1 MKEFFHPLLH
11 PSAFILAC
19 GGNAALMNE
28 YKADKIRNIV
38 LVGHSSSGK
47 TSLAEALLFNTGA
60 VNRLGKVDDNTSISD
75 FDPEEQ
81 RRKISI
87 NTSLIPCEW
96 NGYKI
101 NVLDTPGYVDFVGEV
116 KSALRVADCAIVV
129 VDAVSG
135 VEVGTELVWQYA
147 DEMKLPRFIFINK
160 LDRENADYDRVLAQ
174 LREQF
179 GKMVV
184 SLQIPIGKEANFQ
197 GEVNVVNRKAFLG
210 DRDSAV
216 PSDLTARLEEERSKL
231 MEVAAES
238 DDQLI
243 EKYLSGEEL
252 TDDEMKAGLKLG
264 LRAGTL
270 APVLCGSAT
279 QNIGIPYILKFIADY
294 APSPVEAP
302 TVTAKNVATNQEE
315 PLTPDEG
322 GGLAAF
328 VFKTLADPYVGKLT
342 YFRVY
347 SGAMESDTRVNN
359 SRDGHEERVG
369 QLYVMRGKEQIPVKK
384 ISAGDIGAVAKLQ
397 DTATGDTLCD
407 KGHPLVLPKV
417 TYPNPVYSVALT
429 PKTKTDLD
437 KMGAALQRLVEE
449 DPTLRVYREPD
460 TNETIL
466 SGMGDSHV
474 DVAVRRLK
482 QKFGV
487 ELLTGLP
494 KLPYKETI
502 TKVAKVQGRHKKQ
515 TGGRGQFGDTW
526 IRFEPLPRGAG
537 FEFAEEVFGG
547 AVPNSFIPAVEKGM
561 REIMQKG
568 VLAGFPT
575 VDFRAV
581 LYDGSY
587 HPVDSSEI
595 AFKLAAHKAFKAGIP
610 QAGPVL
616 LEPIM
621 NVTVTVPDQFMGD
634 VLGDLNT
641 KRARVQGMEQKGSW
655 SIVTAQAPLAE
666 MQRYATDLRSMTQG
680 RGYFTMEFSHYD
692 TVPSHIAQ
700 QIIEK
705 ARKERAGEE
714 AEEEEE

>member
-1 MKEFFHPLLH
+1 
-11 PSAFILAC
+11 
-19 GGNAALMNE
+19 MNE
-28 YKADKIRNIV
+28 YTAERIRNIV
-38 LVGHSSSGK
+38 LMGHSSSGK

-60 VNRLGKVDDNTSISD
+60 VTRLGKVDDNTSVSD

-147 DEMKLPRFIFINK
+147 DEIRLPRIILINK

-174 LREQF
+174 LRERF
-179 GKMVV
+179 GKGVV
-184 SLQIPIGKEANFQ
+184 SLQIPIGKEANFK

-210 DRDSAV
+210 HANGEAAV
-216 PSDLTARLEEERSKL
+216 PGDLTARMEEERGKL

-243 EKYLSGEEL
+243 EKYLGGEEL
-252 TDDEMKAGLKLG
+252 TDEEMKAGLKLG
-264 LRAGTL
+264 LRQGALT
-270 APVLCGSAT
+270 PVLCGSAT
-279 QNIGIPYILKFIADY
+279 QNIGIPYILKFLADY
-294 APSPVEAP
+294 APSPAEAP
-302 TVTAKNVATNQEE
+302 ATAAKNLATNQEE
-315 PLTPDEG
+315 K
-322 GGLAAF
+322 LAPTEAGSLATF

-342 YFRVY
+342 YLRVY
-347 SGAMESDTRVNN
+347 SGAMESDSRVSNA
-359 SRDGHEERVG
+359 RDGHEERVG
-369 QLYVMRGKEQIPVKK
+369 QLYVLRGKEQIAVKK

-397 DTATGDTLCD
+397 ETATGDTLCD

-417 TYPNPVYSVALT
+417 VYPNPVYSVALT

-449 DPTLRVYREPD
+449 DPTLRVHREQD
-460 TNETIL
+460 TGETVM

-487 ELLTGLP
+487 ELLTSVP
-494 KLPYKETI
+494 KIPYKETV

-547 AVPNSFIPAVEKGM
+547 AVPHSFIPAVEKGM
-561 REIMQKG
+561 REILIKG
-568 VLAGFPT
+568 VLAGYIT
-575 VDFRAV
+575 TDFRAV

-610 QAGPVL
+610 LAGPVL

-621 NVTVTVPDQFMGD
+621 NVTITVPEQFMGD
-634 VLGDLNT
+634 VLGDMNT
-641 KRARVQGMEQKGSW
+641 KRGRVQGMDQKGAW
-655 SIVTAQAPLAE
+655 SVVTAQAPLAE
-666 MQRYATDLRSMTQG
+666 LQRYATDLRSMTQG
-680 RGYFTMEFSHYD
+680 RGYFAMEFSHMD
-692 TVPSHIAQ
+692 TVPNHIAQ

-705 ARKERAGEE
+705 AKKERAGEE

>member
-1 MKEFFHPLLH
+1 MQVILPLE
-11 PSAFILAC
+11 
-19 GGNAALMNE
+19 ALTPMNE
-28 YKADKIRNIV
+28 YKAEQIRNIV

-60 VNRLGKVDDNTSISD
+60 VTRLGKVDDNTSISD

-147 DEMKLPRFIFINK
+147 EELKLPRLILINK

-174 LREQF
+174 LRERF

-184 SLQIPIGKEANFQ
+184 SLQIPIGKETSFK

-210 DRDSAV
+210 HEAGESAV
-216 PSDLTARLEEERSKL
+216 PGDLTARLEEERGKL

-238 DDQLI
+238 DDKLI
-243 EKYLSGEEL
+243 EKFLGGEEL
-252 TDDEMKAGLKLG
+252 TDDEMRAGLKAG

-279 QNIGIPYILKFIADY
+279 QNVGIPYILKFIADY
-294 APSPVEAP
+294 APSPAEAP
-302 TVTAKNVATNQEE
+302 VATAQNPATRQEE
-315 PLTPDEG
+315 KLAVKEG
-322 GGLAAF
+322 GSLAAF
-328 VFKTLADPYVGKLT
+328 VFKTMADPFVGKLT

-347 SGAMESDTRVNN
+347 AGALESDSRVVN
-359 SRDGHEERVG
+359 SRDGHEERIG
-369 QLYVMRGKEQIPVKK
+369 QLYVMRGKEQLPIKK
-384 ISAGDIGAVAKLQ
+384 LSAGDIGAVAKLQ
-397 DTATGDTLCD
+397 ETATGDTLCD

-417 TYPNPVYSVALT
+417 AYPNPVYSVALM

-449 DPTLRVYREPD
+449 DPTLRVYREHD
-460 TNETIL
+460 TNETIM
-466 SGMGDSHV
+466 SGMGESHV

-487 ELLTGLP
+487 ELLTGVP

-502 TKVAKVQGRHKKQ
+502 TKVTQVQGRHKKQ

-547 AVPNSFIPAVEKGM
+547 AVPHSFIPAVEKGM
-561 REIMQKG
+561 REIITKG
-568 VLAGFPT
+568 VLAGYPT

-641 KRARVQGMEQKGSW
+641 KRARVQGMDQKGVW

-692 TVPSHIAQ
+692 TVPSHIAT

>member
-1 MKEFFHPLLH
+1 
-11 PSAFILAC
+11 
-19 GGNAALMNE
+19 MNE
-28 YKADKIRNIV
+28 YKADKIRNVV

-60 VNRLGKVDDNTSISD
+60 VNRLGKVDDNTSVSD

-87 NTSLIPCEW
+87 STSLIPCEW

-116 KSALRVADCAIVV
+116 KSALRVADCAIVL

-147 DEMKLPRFIFINK
+147 DEIKIPRLIVINK

-174 LREQF
+174 LRERF

-184 SLQIPIGKEANFQ
+184 SLQIPIGKEADFK

-210 DRDSAV
+210 GNEADA
-216 PSDLTARLEEERSKL
+216 PADLRSRMEEERVKL
-231 MEVAAES
+231 MEVAAEA
-238 DDQLI
+238 DDKLI
-243 EKYLSGEEL
+243 EKYLNGEEL
-252 TDDEMKAGLKLG
+252 SDDEMKMGLKLG
-264 LRAGTL
+264 LKAGTL
-270 APVLCGSAT
+270 APVLCASAA
-279 QNIGIPYILKFIADY
+279 QNIGVPYLSKFIADY
-294 APSPVEAP
+294 VPSPLEAP
-302 TVTAKNVATNQEE
+302 AIAAQNSATKKEEQLTASEAAA
-315 PLTPDEG
+315 
-322 GGLAAF
+322 LAAF
-328 VFKTLADPYVGKLT
+328 VFKTTADPYVGKLT

-347 SGAMESDTRVNN
+347 SGAMESDSRVINGRTGN
-359 SRDGHEERVG
+359 EERIG
-369 QLYVMRGKEQIPVKK
+369 QLYVLRGKEQTAIKRL
-384 ISAGDIGAVAKLQ
+384 SAGDIGAVAKLQ
-397 DTATGDTLCD
+397 ETATGDTLCD
-407 KGHPLVLPKV
+407 KGHPLTLPQV
-417 TYPNPVYSVALT
+417 VYPNPVYSVALT

-437 KMGAALQRLVEE
+437 KMGNALQRLVEE
-449 DPTLRVYREPD
+449 DPTLRVHREND
-460 TNETIL
+460 TGETIM

-474 DVAVRRLK
+474 EIAVRRLK

-487 ELLTGLP
+487 ELLTSVP
-494 KLPYKETI
+494 KIPYKETI
-502 TKVAKVQGRHKKQ
+502 TKTAQVQGRHKKQ

-526 IRFEPLPRGAG
+526 IRFEPLPRGQG
-537 FEFAEEVFGG
+537 FEFDEEIFGG
-547 AVPNSFIPAVEKGM
+547 AVPSSFIPAVEKGM
-561 REIMQKG
+561 REILSKG

-587 HPVDSSEI
+587 HAVDSSEI

-621 NVTVTVPDQFMGD
+621 NVRVSVPDQFMGD
-634 VLGDLNT
+634 VIGDLNT
-641 KRARVQGMEQKGSW
+641 KRARVQGMDQKGSW

-692 TVPSHIAQ
+692 PVPNHIAQ

-705 ARKERAGEE
+705 AKKERAGEE
-714 AEEEEE
+714 EEEEE

>member
-1 MKEFFHPLLH
+1 
-11 PSAFILAC
+11 
-19 GGNAALMNE
+19 MNE
-28 YKADKIRNIV
+28 YKAEQIRNVV

-60 VNRLGKVDDNTSISD
+60 VTRLGKVDDNTSISD

-87 NTSLIPCEW
+87 NTSLVPCEW
-96 NGYKI
+96 NGFKI
-101 NVLDTPGYVDFVGEV
+101 NMLDTPGYVDFVGEV
-116 KSALRVADCAIVV
+116 RGALRVADCAIVV
-129 VDAVSG
+129 VDAVGG

-147 DEMKLPRFIFINK
+147 DEAKLPRFILINK
-160 LDRENADYDRVLAQ
+160 LDRENADYDRVLNQ
-174 LREQF
+174 LRERF

-184 SLQIPIGKEANFQ
+184 SLQIPIGKETEFK
-197 GEVNVVNRKAFLG
+197 GEVNVFNRKAFLG
-210 DRDSAV
+210 DKEAPV
-216 PSDLTARLEEERSKL
+216 PAELSGRLEEERSKL

-238 DDQLI
+238 DDKLI
-243 EKYLSGEEL
+243 EKYIGGEEL
-252 TDDEMKAGLKLG
+252 TDDEIRAGLKSG
-264 LRAGTL
+264 LRGGTL
-270 APVLCGSAT
+270 VPVLCGSAT
-279 QNIGIPYILKFIADY
+279 QNIGIPYLLKFMADY
-294 APSPVEAP
+294 IPSPAEVRPAVAHNPASKADEKL
-302 TVTAKNVATNQEE
+302 TASETGN
-315 PLTPDEG
+315 
-322 GGLAAF
+322 LAAF
-328 VFKTLADPYVGKLT
+328 VFKTMADPYVGKLA

-347 SGAMESDTRVNN
+347 SGAVESDSRIIN

-369 QLYVMRGKEQIPVKK
+369 QLYVMRGKEQLAIKK
-384 ISAGDIGAVAKLQ
+384 LSAGDIGAVAKLQ
-397 DTATGDTLCD
+397 ETATGDTLCD
-407 KGHPLVLPKV
+407 KGHALALAKV
-417 TYPNPVYSVALT
+417 SYPSPVYSVALT

-437 KMGAALQRLVEE
+437 KMGSALQRLVEE
-449 DPTLRVYREPD
+449 DPTLRVYREQD
-460 TNETIL
+460 TAETIM
-466 SGMGDSHV
+466 SGMGESHV

-494 KLPYKETI
+494 KIPYKETI

-526 IRFEPLPRGAG
+526 VRFEPLPRGGG
-537 FEFAEEVFGG
+537 FEFDEEVFGG
-547 AVPNSFIPAVEKGM
+547 SVPNSFIPAVEKGM
-561 REIMQKG
+561 REIIGKG
-568 VLAGFPT
+568 VLAGYPT
-575 VDFRAV
+575 VDLRAI

-610 QAGPVL
+610 LAGPVL

-621 NVTVTVPDQFMGD
+621 NITVTVPDQFMGD

-641 KRARVQGMEQKGSW
+641 KRARVQGMDQKGTW
-655 SIVTAQAPLAE
+655 SVVTAQAPLAE

-700 QIIEK
+700 QVVEK

>member
-1 MKEFFHPLLH
+1 
-11 PSAFILAC
+11 
-19 GGNAALMNE
+19 MNE

-60 VNRLGKVDDNTSISD
+60 VTRLGKVDDSTSVSD

-87 NTSLIPCEW
+87 NTSLVPCEW

-101 NVLDTPGYVDFVGEV
+101 NLLDTPGYIDFVGEV

-147 DEMKLPRFIFINK
+147 EELKLPRVILINK
-160 LDRENADYDRVLAQ
+160 LDRENADFDRVLGQ
-174 LREQF
+174 LRESF
-179 GKMVV
+179 GKGVV
-184 SLQIPIGKEANFQ
+184 SLQIPIGTEADFK

-210 DRDSAV
+210 HDSGESAV
-216 PSDLTARLEEERSKL
+216 PPELNARMDEERGKL

-238 DDQLI
+238 DDKLI
-243 EKYLSGEEL
+243 EKYLGGEEL
-252 TDDEMKAGLKLG
+252 TDEEMKVGLKLG
-264 LRAGTL
+264 LRQGTL
-270 APVLCGSAT
+270 TPVLSGAAT
-279 QNIGIPYILKFIADY
+279 QNIGIPYILKFLADY

-302 TVTAKNVATNQEE
+302 VAVAHNPATRQEE
-315 PLTPDEG
+315 KLTPNDSG
-322 GGLAAF
+322 NLAAY
-328 VFKTLADPYVGKLT
+328 VFKTLADPFVGKLT
-342 YFRVY
+342 HFRVY
-347 SGAMESDTRVNN
+347 SGAVESDSRVVN
-359 SRDGHEERVG
+359 SRSGQEERIG
-369 QLYVMRGKEQIPVKK
+369 QVYALRGKEQMPVKK
-384 ISAGDIGAVAKLQ
+384 IGSGDIGAIAKLQ

-407 KGHPLVLPKV
+407 KGHPLVLPPVK
-417 TYPNPVYSVALT
+417 YPNPVYSVALM

-437 KMGAALQRLVEE
+437 KMGTALQRLVEE
-449 DPTLRVYREPD
+449 DPTLRVYREHD
-460 TNETIL
+460 TNETIMA
-466 SGMGDSHV
+466 GMGDSHV

-487 ELLTGLP
+487 ELLTGVP
-494 KLPYKETI
+494 RIPYKETI
-502 TKVAKVQGRHKKQ
+502 TKTTNVQGRHKKQ

-526 IRFEPLPRGAG
+526 IRFEPLPRGTG
-537 FEFAEEVFGG
+537 FEFAEEIFGG
-547 AVPNSFIPAVEKGM
+547 SVPHSFIPAVEKGM
-561 REIMQKG
+561 REIIAKG
-568 VLAGFPT
+568 VLAGYQT
-575 VDFRAV
+575 TDFRAV

-587 HPVDSSEI
+587 HPVESSEI

-621 NVTVTVPDQFMGD
+621 NVSITVPEQFMGD
-634 VLGDLNT
+634 VIGDLNT
-641 KRARVQGMEQKGSW
+641 KRGRVQGMEQKGAW
-655 SIVTAQAPLAE
+655 SVVTAQAPLGE
-666 MQRYATDLRSMTQG
+666 LQRYATDLRSMTQG
-680 RGYFTMEFSHYD
+680 RGYFTMELSHMD
-692 TVPSHIAQ
+692 TVPSHIAS

-714 AEEEEE
+714 AEEDED

>member
-1 MKEFFHPLLH
+1 MD
-11 PSAFILAC
+11 
-19 GGNAALMNE
+19 E
-28 YKADKIRNIV
+28 YKADQVRNIV

-60 VNRLGKVDDNTSISD
+60 VTRLGKVDDNTSVSD

-87 NTSLIPCEW
+87 NTSVIPCEW

-147 DEMKLPRFIFINK
+147 EEMKLPRLILINK

-174 LREQF
+174 LRERF

-184 SLQIPIGKEANFQ
+184 SLQIPIGKEASFK
-197 GEVNVVNRKAFLG
+197 GEINVVNRKAFLG
-210 DRDSAV
+210 HESGESAV
-216 PSDLTARLEEERSKL
+216 PAEMSARLEEERTKL

-238 DDQLI
+238 DDKLI
-243 EKYLSGEEL
+243 EKFLGGEEL
-252 TDDEMKAGLKLG
+252 TDDEMKTGLRVG

-279 QNIGIPYILKFIADY
+279 QNVGIPYILKFIADY
-294 APSPVEAP
+294 VPSPVEAP
-302 TVTAKNVATNQEE
+302 AVTVQNPATKQ
-315 PLTPDEG
+315 DEKLSVQDG
-322 GGLAAF
+322 SHLAAF
-328 VFKTLADPYVGKLT
+328 VFKTMADPFVGKLT

-347 SGAMESDTRVNN
+347 SGAMESDSRAVN
-359 SRDGHEERVG
+359 SRDGHEERIG
-369 QLYVMRGKEQIPVKK
+369 QLYVMRGKEQLPTKK
-384 ISAGDIGAVAKLQ
+384 ISAGDLGAVAKLQ
-397 DTATGDTLCD
+397 DTATGDTFCD
-407 KGHPLVLPKV
+407 KGHALVLPKV
-417 TYPNPVYSVALT
+417 AYPNPVYSVALM

-449 DPTLRVYREPD
+449 DPTLRVRREHD
-460 TNETIL
+460 TGETIMA
-466 SGMGDSHV
+466 GMGESHV

-487 ELLTGLP
+487 ELLTGVP

-502 TKVAKVQGRHKKQ
+502 TKIAKVQGRHKKQ

-526 IRFEPLPRGAG
+526 VRFEPLPRGTG

-547 AVPNSFIPAVEKGM
+547 SVPHSFIPAVEKGM
-561 REIMQKG
+561 REIINKG
-568 VLAGFPT
+568 VLAGYPT

-610 QAGPVL
+610 LAGPVL

-621 NVTVTVPDQFMGD
+621 TVAVTVPDQFMGD
-634 VLGDLNT
+634 ILGDLNT
-641 KRARVQGMEQKGSW
+641 KRARVQGMDQKGAS
-655 SIVTAQAPLAE
+655 SIVTALAPLAE
-666 MQRYATDLRSMTQG
+666 LQRYATDLRSMTQG

-692 TVPSHIAQ
+692 TVPNHIAQ
-700 QIIEK
+700 QIIDK
-705 ARKERAGEE
+705 ARKERTGEE

>member
-1 MKEFFHPLLH
+1 M
-11 PSAFILAC
+11 
-19 GGNAALMNE
+19 NAYN
-28 YKADKIRNIV
+28 ADKIRNIV

-47 TSLAEALLFNTGA
+47 TCLGDALLFDTGA
-60 VNRLGKVDDNTSISD
+60 VTRLGKVDENTSISD

-87 NTSLIPCEW
+87 NTSVIPCEW
-96 NGYKI
+96 NGHKI
-101 NVLDTPGYVDFVGEV
+101 NVLDTPGYIDFVGEV
-116 KSALRVADCAIVV
+116 KGALRVAECAVVV

-147 DEMKLPRFIFINK
+147 DELKLPRIVLINK
-160 LDRENADYDRVLAQ
+160 LDRENADFDRVLAH
-174 LREQF
+174 LRERF
-179 GKMVV
+179 GKSIV
-184 SLQIPIGKEANFQ
+184 SLQIPIGKEAEFKGQ
-197 GEVNVVNRKAFLG
+197 INVVTRKAFLG
-210 DRDSAV
+210 HESQESSV
-216 PSDLTARLEEERSKL
+216 PTELKDRLEQERSRL

-238 DDQLI
+238 DDNLI
-243 EKYLSGEEL
+243 EKYLGGEEL
-252 TDDEMKAGLKLG
+252 TEDEMRTGLKLG
-264 LRAGTL
+264 IRRGTL
-270 APVLCGSAT
+270 VPVLCGAAV
-279 QNIGIPYILKFIADY
+279 QNIGISYLLKFIADY
-294 APSPVEAP
+294 VPSPTEAAP
-302 TVTAKNVATNQEE
+302 AVAENPATHQEE
-315 PLTPDEG
+315 TCVPNDAG
-322 GGLAAF
+322 NLAAF
-328 VFKTLADPYVGKLT
+328 VFRTMADPFVGKLT

-347 SGAMESDTRVNN
+347 SGALESDSRVSN
-359 SRDGHEERVG
+359 SRSGGEERIG

-384 ISAGDIGAVAKLQ
+384 IGAGDIGAVAKLQ

-407 KGHPLVLPKV
+407 KGHPLVLPRV
-417 TYPNPVYSVALT
+417 NYPNPVYSVALT

-460 TNETIL
+460 TNETL
-466 SGMGDSHV
+466 MAGMGDSHV

-487 ELLTGLP
+487 DLLTGVP
-494 KLPYKETI
+494 RIPYKETI
-502 TKVAKVQGRHKKQ
+502 TKTTKVQGRHKKQ

-526 IRFEPLPRGAG
+526 IRFEPLARGQG
-537 FEFAEEVFGG
+537 FEFEEEIFGG
-547 AVPNSFIPAVEKGM
+547 SVPNQYIPAVEKGM
-561 REIMQKG
+561 REIIAKG

-621 NVTVTVPDQFMGD
+621 NVTVTVPEQFMGD

-641 KRARVQGMEQKGSW
+641 KRARVQGMDQKGTW
-655 SIVTAQAPLAE
+655 SVVTAQAPLAE
-666 MQRYATDLRSMTQG
+666 LQRYATDLRSMTQG

-692 TVPSHIAQ
+692 TVPTHITQ

-705 ARKERAGEE
+705 TRKERAGEE
-714 AEEEEE
+714 VEEEEE